1 MIDLEKMSK
10 EHEEL
15 FPKADLASQVIKLE
29 EEISEYK
36 EATELYQEVKEL
48 ADCFIVCIGIY
59 RFTPVV
65 AKQIIQGLIDSSDIN
80 LEAVERE
87 VERKWQI
94 NLKRTWEWNGETYH
108 HVGTDGNE

>member
-1 MIDLEKMSK
+1 MIDLEKMAK
-10 EHEEL
+10 EHEKL
-15 FPKADLASQVIKLE
+15 FPKASLESQVWKLE

-65 AKQIIQGLIDSSDIN
+65 SKQIIQGLIDSSEIN

-94 NLKRTWEWNGETYH
+94 NLKRKWVWNGKTYK
-108 HVGTDGNE
+108 HVKGTGE

>member
-1 MIDLEKMSK
+1 MIDLEKMAK
-10 EHEEL
+10 EHSEL
-15 FPKADLASQVIKLE
+15 FALASLESQIWKLE

-36 EATELYQEVKEL
+36 EATELYQEMKEL

-80 LEAVERE
+80 LEAVEKE

-94 NLKRTWEWNGETYH
+94 NLKRTWEWNGKTYKH
-108 HVGTDGNE
+108 KGTDGNE